1 MNYLTAPI
9 AAVALALLAL
19 AAQADT
25 PTPAPADKPA
35 QAQADNSNL
44 LALGKPE
51 MLLKTE
57 PSAAGS
63 RGAAAPAPLTRAD
76 VIKELQRAR
85 AAGELNWHDREVTGF
100 MR

>member
-1 MNYLTAPI
+1 MNYFSAPI
-9 AAVALALLAL
+9 AALASALLAL

-25 PTPAPADKPA
+25 PTPAPADKPT
-35 QAQADNSNL
+35 QAQADSNSNL

-57 PSAAGS
+57 PSAAGP
-63 RGAAAPAPLTRAD
+63 RAAGPAPLTRAD